1 MECSIISINN
11 YDPISLFGVNDVY
24 LNKMRELYPKVRII
38 ARGEMIKVEGAKKD
52 RLEFEKYIDLL
63 LCTLDRKGK
72 LTDYDI
78 VNCQANEQ
86 HGAELEKDKSSDFIL
101 YGKYGNVITARTPN
115 QKSMVKSIA
124 QNDLI
129 FAIGPAGSGK
139 TFTAVALAVRALKN
153 KQIRRIILTR
163 PAVEAGESLGFL
175 PGDVKDKLDPFLRP
189 LYDALNEM
197 IPSQKLKGY
206 IEDGTIE
213 IAPLAFMRGRTLNH
227 AFAILDE
234 AQNATDKQLKMFL
247 TRMGEDS
254 KFIITGDITQIDLPK
269 RNTSGLLNAH
279 SILGNVKGIDFIN
292 LNEKD
297 IIRHKLVT
305 DIVKAYEKSDK

>member
-1 MECSIISINN
+1 MECSIISIEN
-11 YDPISLFGVNDVY
+11 YDPISVFGVNDVY
-24 LNKMRELYPKVRII
+24 LNKMRELFPKIRII

-52 RLEFEKYIDLL
+52 RLEFEKYIDIL
-63 LCTLDRKGK
+63 LCTLDVKGK
-72 LTDYDI
+72 LSAYDI
-78 VNCQANEQ
+78 ESCQENEQ
-86 HGAELEKDKSSDFIL
+86 QGDLLAKDKNSDFIL
-101 YGKYGNVITARTPN
+101 YGKYGNAITARTPN
-115 QKSMVKSIA
+115 QKAMVKSIA
-124 QNDLI
+124 KHDLI

-269 RNTSGLLNAH
+269 QHVSGLLNAQ

-305 DIVKAYEKSDK
+305 DIVKAYEKINK

>member
-1 MECSIISINN
+1 MECSIISIEN
-11 YDPISLFGVNDVY
+11 YDPISVFGVNDVY
-24 LNKMRELYPKVRII
+24 LNKMRELFPKIRII

-52 RLEFEKYIDLL
+52 RLEFEKYIDIL
-63 LCTLDRKGK
+63 LCTLDVIGR
-72 LTDYDI
+72 LSAYDI
-78 VNCQANEQ
+78 ESCQENEQ
-86 HGAELEKDKSSDFIL
+86 QGDLLAKDKNSDFIL
-101 YGKYGNVITARTPN
+101 YGKYGNAITARTPN
-115 QKSMVKSIA
+115 QKAMVKSIA
-124 QNDLI
+124 KHDLI

-269 RNTSGLLNAH
+269 QHVSGLLNAQ

-305 DIVKAYEKSDK
+305 DIVKAYEKINK